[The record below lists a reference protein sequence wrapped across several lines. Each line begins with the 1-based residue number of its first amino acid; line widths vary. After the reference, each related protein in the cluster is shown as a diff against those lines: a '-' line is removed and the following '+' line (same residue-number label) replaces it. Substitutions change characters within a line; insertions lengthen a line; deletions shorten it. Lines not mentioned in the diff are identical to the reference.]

1 MIMQITGI
9 GTDIAEISRIAAAL
23 ARGGDDFRAMV
34 FTSGE
39 LERAKSF
46 RHPETY
52 LAGCWAA
59 KEALAKALGCGIG
72 ERCRFTEVDV
82 ELLSSAI
89 TLSGAAQETFALS
102 GGSKIHFAGAS
113 ERRYAVATVVITG

>member
-1 MIMQITGI
+1 MQITGI

-39 LERAKSF
+39 LARAKSF
-46 RHPETY
+46 RHPEAY

-72 ERCRFTEVDV
+72 EHCRFTEVDV
-82 ELLSSAI
+82 DLVSAEI
-89 TLSGAAQETFALS
+89 VLSGAAQQTFSLS
-102 GGSKIHFAGAS
+102 GAVEIHFAGAS
-113 ERRYAVATVVITG
+113 ERHYAIATVVITG